1 MKQLKVENFQV
12 KNIYFS
18 SHTWTKLRSK
28 GWNGKSTFQT
38 TSKTIF
44 TNLNSYFDI
53 KVDGLLSI
61 VRFGQNMSKVYSK
74 ASIGVVFT

>member
-1 MKQLKVENFQV
+1 MKQFKVENFQV

-18 SHTWTKLRSK
+18 SHTWTKLTSK
-28 GWNGKSTFQT
+28 GWNGKNTVQT

-53 KVDGLLSI
+53 KLYALVNIDNFVLEKLGKKMLEKI
-61 VRFGQNMSKVYSK
+61 
-74 ASIGVVFT
+74 

>member
-1 MKQLKVENFQV
+1 MKQFKVENFQV

-18 SHTWTKLRSK
+18 SHTWTKLTSK
-28 GWNGKSTFQT
+28 GWNGKNTVQT

-53 KVDGLLSI
+53 KLYALVPTNS
-61 VRFGQNMSKVYSK
+61 
-74 ASIGVVFT
+74 